1 MQTRLVS
8 FRPWAVL
15 ATGATLG
22 VLAACSS
29 FPPATFP
36 SRTPAGATAA
46 APATAPAQ
54 AAAHSRNASAL
65 ENAARRAEPDARPAL
80 QLQAARAWLQ
90 AGRGAEAARV
100 LASITGALTPAQ
112 AIERRVIEAD
122 IELANGRAQQAWQ
135 KMSAIPEP
143 AGTTAA
149 PQYFKSRM
157 RIALAAARPV
167 DGVRAEM
174 AAERLAASDAERSAL
189 RAELLSL
196 LRTAREQG
204 VKLEPAASQDPT
216 VRGWLDLGAVANYGG
231 GASING
237 AIEAAR
243 WRSTY
248 PSHPATELLAQA
260 LAAPLPVATRL
271 HKLALVLPLTG
282 QAAGY
287 AATIHA
293 GFDYAW
299 QQLPADSRPA
309 VQVYDTG
316 VLPVDQAL
324 RQAQADGN
332 DFIVGPLTRQEVDVA
347 AGAWPGV
354 PMLALNFL
362 SAGRSAPYGMDQYAL
377 SPEDDAREVARRMLA
392 SGQKRGVALTPIGDW
407 GTRVLASF
415 TQELQAGGGTL
426 VAQAMYDPAEH
437 DYAAPIRAVLG
448 TDLSIGRR
456 LRLQTL
462 LGQKLEFEPR
472 SRADLDFI
480 FAPAQAVQA
489 RLLRPQLR
497 FQYAGDVPVYSTS
510 DAYASDGGPANQ
522 DLDGLIIPAMP
533 WLVPNSGPASTV
545 RDSVA
550 ATAGIN
556 ADWQSGLY
564 AFGYDACQLA
574 VAIAGAGRDLERVQV
589 AGLTGDLRV
598 DADGRVHRSPAWA
611 RVARNGLPQLLGD
624 PTSGG
629 N

>member
-1 MQTRLVS
+1 MQTRHVS
-8 FRPWAVL
+8 FRRWAGL
-15 ATGATLG
+15 AAAAALGA
-22 VLAACSS
+22 LAACAS

-36 SRTPAGATAA
+36 ARTTTG
-46 APATAPAQ
+46 APAPAE
-54 AAAHSRNASAL
+54 AATHSRNASAL
-65 ENAARRAEPDARPAL
+65 ESEARRAEPAARPAL
-80 QLQAARAWLQ
+80 QLQAARAWLT
-90 AGRGAEAARV
+90 AGRGPEAARA
-100 LASITGALTPAQ
+100 LAGITGTLTPVQ
-112 AIERRVIEAD
+112 VIERRVIEAD
-122 IELANGRAQQAWQ
+122 IELANGHAQQAWQ
-135 KMSAIPEP
+135 KMSPIAEP
-143 AGTTAA
+143 AGTAAA
-149 PQYFKSRM
+149 PQYFASRM

-174 AAERLAASDAERSAL
+174 GAEHLAGTDAERSGL
-189 RAELLSL
+189 RVELLSL

-204 VKLEPAASQDPT
+204 VKLEPAASEDPT
-216 VRGWLDLGAVANYGG
+216 VRGWLDLGAVASGAG
-231 GASING
+231 GASISG

-248 PSHPATELLAQA
+248 PGHPATELLAQA

-271 HKLALVLPLTG
+271 HKLALLLPVSG

-299 QQLPADSRPA
+299 QQLPPDARPE

-324 RQAQADGN
+324 RQAHADGN

-347 AGAWPGV
+347 ASAWPGV

-362 SAGRSAPYGMDQYAL
+362 SAGREAPYGMHQFAL
-377 SPEDDAREVARRMLA
+377 SPEDEAREAARRMLA
-392 SGQKRGVALTPIGDW
+392 SGQKRGVALSPAGDW
-407 GTRVLASF
+407 GTRVLAAF
-415 TQELQAGGGTL
+415 TQELQAGGGIL
-426 VAQAMYDPAEH
+426 LAQAVYDPAEH
-437 DYAAPIRAVLG
+437 DYAGPIRSVLG

-456 LRLQTL
+456 LRLQAL

-480 FAPAQAVQA
+480 FAPAQAGQA

-497 FQYAGDVPVYSTS
+497 FQYAGDVPVYATS
-510 DAYASDGGPANQ
+510 DAYAADGGVANQ
-522 DLDGLIIPAMP
+522 DLDGLIVPAMP
-533 WLVPNSGPASTV
+533 WVVPNSGAASAL

-550 ATAGIN
+550 ATAGDGV
-556 ADWQSGLY
+556 DWQSGLY

-574 VAIAGAGRDLERVQV
+574 IAIAGAGRDFDRLQI
-589 AGLTGDLRV
+589 AGLTGDLRLG
-598 DADGRVHRSPAWA
+598 ADGRVHRQPAWA
-611 RVARNGLPQLLGD
+611 RIARNGVPQLLGNSAGG
-624 PTSGG
+624 SGG

>member
-1 MQTRLVS
+1 MQTRYVS
-8 FRPWAVL
+8 FGSVAAL
-15 ATGATLG
+15 ATGALLG
-22 VLAACSS
+22 MLTGCSS

-36 SRTPAGATAA
+36 GRAPAGTA
-46 APATAPAQ
+46 APAPANAPGQ
-54 AAAHSRNASAL
+54 AAARTRSASAL
-65 ENAARRAEPDARPAL
+65 ENAARRAEPDARPPL

-90 AGRGAEAARV
+90 AGRGADAART
-100 LASITGALTPAQ
+100 LSGITGTLTPVQ

-143 AGTTAA
+143 TGTPAA
-149 PQYFKSRM
+149 PQYFESRM

-167 DGVRAEM
+167 DGVRAEIG
-174 AAERLAASDAERSAL
+174 AERLAASDAERSAL

-196 LRTAREQG
+196 LRVAREQG

-243 WRSTY
+243 WRSAY
-248 PSHPATELLAQA
+248 PSHPATEFLAQA
-260 LAAPLPVATRL
+260 LAAPLPVAARL
-271 HKLALVLPLTG
+271 HKLALVLPVTG

-347 AGAWPGV
+347 ASVWPGV

-362 SAGRSAPYGMDQYAL
+362 SAGRAAPQGMNQYAL
-377 SPEDDAREVARRMLA
+377 SPEDDARDVAQRILA
-392 SGQKRGVALTPIGDW
+392 SGQKRGVALTPAGDW
-407 GTRVLASF
+407 GTRVLAAF

-426 VAQAMYDPAEH
+426 LAQAVYDPAEH

-472 SRADLDFI
+472 GRADLDFI
-480 FAPAQAVQA
+480 FAPAQAAPA

-497 FQYAGDVPVYSTS
+497 FQYAGDVPVYATS
-510 DAYASDGGPANQ
+510 DAYSVDGGVANQ

-550 ATAGIN
+550 ATAGIT

-574 VAIAGAGRDLERVQV
+574 VAIAGAGRDFERLQV
-589 AGLTGDLRV
+589 AGLTGDLRLG
-598 DADGRVHRSPAWA
+598 ADGRVHRNPAWA
-611 RVARNGLPQLLGD
+611 RIARNGLPQLLGS

>member
-1 MQTRLVS
+1 MQTRHVS
-8 FRPWAVL
+8 LRSWAAL
-15 ATGATLG
+15 AAGAALG
-22 VLAACSS
+22 MLAACSS

-36 SRTPAGATAA
+36 SRAPAGAPTQGQSN
-46 APATAPAQ
+46 PPAQ
-54 AAAHSRNASAL
+54 AAARSRTASAL
-65 ENAARRAEPDARPAL
+65 ENAARRADPDARPAL

-90 AGRGAEAARV
+90 AGRASEAART
-100 LASITGALTPAQ
+100 LAGIAGNLTPAQ
-112 AIERRVIEAD
+112 VIERRVIEAD

-135 KMSAIPEP
+135 KMSVIPEP
-143 AGTTAA
+143 SGTTAA
-149 PQYFKSRM
+149 PQYFESRM

-167 DGVRAEM
+167 DGVRAEIS
-174 AAERLAASDAERSAL
+174 AERIAASDAQRSAL
-189 RAELLSL
+189 RAELLAL
-196 LRTAREQG
+196 LHTAREQG

-243 WRSTY
+243 WRSAY
-248 PSHPATELLAQA
+248 PAHPASELLAQA
-260 LAAPLPVATRL
+260 LAAPLPMSTRL
-271 HKLALVLPLTG
+271 HKLALVLPITG

-316 VLPVDQAL
+316 VLPVEQAL

-332 DFIVGPLTRQEVDVA
+332 DFIVGPLTRPEVDVA
-347 AGAWPGV
+347 ASAWPGV

-362 SAGRSAPYGMDQYAL
+362 SAGRSAPSGMNQYAI
-377 SPEDDAREVARRMLA
+377 SPEDDAREVARRILA
-392 SGQKRGVALTPIGDW
+392 SGQKRGVALVPSGDW
-407 GTRVLASF
+407 GTRVLAAF

-426 VAQAMYDPAEH
+426 LAQASYDPAEH

-456 LRLQTL
+456 LRLQNL
-462 LGQKLEFEPR
+462 LGQKFEFEPR
-472 SRADLDFI
+472 GRADLDFI
-480 FAPAQAVQA
+480 FAPAQAGPA

-497 FQYAGDVPVYSTS
+497 FQYAGDVPVYATS
-510 DAYASDGGPANQ
+510 DAYATDGGAANQ

-533 WLVPNSGPASTV
+533 WLVPNSGAASTV

-550 ATAGIN
+550 GTAGIT

-574 VAIAGAGRDLERVQV
+574 VAIASAGRDFERVQV
-589 AGLTGDLRV
+589 AGLTGDLRL
-598 DADGRVHRSPAWA
+598 DAEGRVHRIPAWA
-611 RVARNGLPQLLGD
+611 RIGRNGLPQLLGN
-624 PTSGG
+624 PAAGG

>member
-1 MQTRLVS
+1 MQTRHVP
-8 FRPWAVL
+8 FRSWSAL
-15 ATGATLG
+15 ATGVALG
-22 VLAACSS
+22 LLAACSS

-36 SRTPAGATAA
+36 SRAPAGAPTQG
-46 APATAPAQ
+46 PSNAPAQ
-54 AAAHSRNASAL
+54 AAARSRNASAL
-65 ENAARRAEPDARPAL
+65 ESAARRAEPDARPAL

-90 AGRGAEAARV
+90 AGRAAEAARA
-100 LASITGALTPAQ
+100 LSGIAGNLTPAQ

-135 KMSAIPEP
+135 AMSAIPEP

-149 PQYFKSRM
+149 PQYFESRM

-167 DGVRAEM
+167 DGVHAEIN
-174 AAERLAASDAERSAL
+174 AERIAASDVQRSAL
-189 RAELLSL
+189 RTELLSL

-204 VKLEPAASQDPT
+204 IKLEPAASQDPT

-248 PSHPATELLAQA
+248 PAHPATELLAQA
-260 LAAPLPVATRL
+260 LAAPLPMATRL
-271 HKLALVLPLTG
+271 RKLALVLPITG

-299 QQLPADSRPA
+299 QQLPADARPA

-332 DFIVGPLTRQEVDVA
+332 DFIVGPLTRAEVDVA
-347 AGAWPGV
+347 ASAWPGV

-362 SAGRSAPYGMDQYAL
+362 SAGRSAPSGMHQYAI

-392 SGQKRGVALTPIGDW
+392 SGQKRGVALVPTGDW
-407 GTRVLASF
+407 GTRVLTAF
-415 TQELQAGGGTL
+415 AQELQAGGGTL
-426 VAQAMYDPAEH
+426 LAQATYDPAEH
-437 DYAAPIRAVLG
+437 DFAAPIRAVLG

-456 LRLQTL
+456 LRLQNL

-472 SRADLDFI
+472 GRADLDFI
-480 FAPAQAVQA
+480 FAPAQAGPA

-497 FQYAGDVPVYSTS
+497 FQYAGDVPVYATS
-510 DAYASDGGPANQ
+510 DAYAVDGGVANQ

-550 ATAGIN
+550 GAAGST

-574 VAIAGAGRDLERVQV
+574 VAIAGAGRDFERVQV
-589 AGLTGDLRV
+589 AGLTGDLRL
-598 DADGRVHRSPAWA
+598 DADGRVHRIPAWV
-611 RVARNGLPQLLGD
+611 RIARNGLPQLLGN
-624 PTSGG
+624 PTAGG

>member
-1 MQTRLVS
+1 MQTRHAS
-8 FRPWAVL
+8 FRSWAAL
-15 ATGATLG
+15 AAGAALG
-22 VLAACSS
+22 LLAACSS

-36 SRTPAGATAA
+36 SRAPAGA
-46 APATAPAQ
+46 PAQPSSNAPAQ
-54 AAAHSRNASAL
+54 SAAHSRNATAL
-65 ENAARRAEPDARPAL
+65 ENAARRADPAARPAL

-90 AGRGAEAARV
+90 AGRGAEAARA
-100 LASITGALTPAQ
+100 LSGIAGNLTPAQ
-112 AIERRVIEAD
+112 TIERRVIEAD
-122 IELANGRAQQAWQ
+122 IELANGHAQQAWQ
-135 KMSAIPEP
+135 KMSVIPEP
-143 AGTTAA
+143 TGTTAA
-149 PQYFKSRM
+149 PQYFESRM

-167 DGVRAEM
+167 DGVRAEIN
-174 AAERLAASDAERSAL
+174 AERVAASDAQRSAL
-189 RAELLSL
+189 RSELLSL

-204 VKLEPAASQDPT
+204 IKLEPAASQDPI
-216 VRGWLDLGAVANYGG
+216 VRGWLDLGAVANFGG

-243 WRSTY
+243 WRSAY
-248 PSHPATELLAQA
+248 PAHPATELLAQA

-271 HKLALVLPLTG
+271 HKLALVLPITG
-282 QAAGY
+282 PAAGY

-299 QQLPADSRPA
+299 QQLPADSRPE

-316 VLPVDQAL
+316 ALPVDQAL

-347 AGAWPGV
+347 ASAWPGV

-362 SAGRSAPYGMDQYAL
+362 SAGRSAPNGMDQYAL
-377 SPEDDAREVARRMLA
+377 SPEDDAREVARRILA
-392 SGQKRGVALTPIGDW
+392 SGQKRGVALAPTGDW
-407 GTRVLASF
+407 GTRVLAAF

-426 VAQAMYDPAEH
+426 LAQAAYDPADH

-472 SRADLDFI
+472 GRADLDFI

-510 DAYASDGGPANQ
+510 DAYSTDGGPANQ

-533 WLVPNSGPASTV
+533 WLVPNSGPAATV
-545 RDSVA
+545 RDSVSA
-550 ATAGIN
+550 AAGN
-556 ADWQSGLY
+556 TADWQSGLY

-574 VAIAGAGRDLERVQV
+574 VAIAGAGRDIERVQV
-589 AGLTGDLRV
+589 AGLTGDLRLG
-598 DADGRVHRSPAWA
+598 ADGRVHRLPAWA
-611 RVARNGLPQLLGD
+611 RIARNGLPQLLGS
-624 PTSGG
+624 PTAGG